1 VGSGPT
7 PGRRSDP
14 EPTPAAA
21 PGAGRS
27 ELRHAIP
34 LAVAAAMVGLLNLLT
49 TVFSAH
55 VLSTRGYGTVI
66 VLLSLFLVVATPAGS
81 ALLVGVVR
89 RVSAWES
96 TGHLDRL
103 RPWAARV
110 HRIGEVSLVG
120 LAVVMVLIRGPV
132 ASALSLPNANGVAE
146 MLVAGGV
153 WVLVSIDRGLLQA
166 RRDYFDLSV
175 NLVVEAVMRCAL
187 TVGLAA
193 ELGVEGAALGV
204 LVAELTTV
212 THARITSTRALA
224 RPPAAPDPVEDAAE
238 LSVEAA
244 GGTMPVTVHGGRDL
258 AADVLAALGSLL
270 LLAVLQNADV
280 IVLGARA
287 PHHAGSY
294 AAISVPSKALVFG
307 ALVLI
312 NYLLPEAAIR
322 HQAGG
327 HALRQLGYTFA
338 VLAVPCI
345 VLLGLAAAVPR
356 HLLSA
361 VFGRKLTEASPA
373 FSSLVV
379 AMVLLSVTLVLSIY
393 LLGIGWRWVI
403 VVLAGGAGAL
413 VAATWAA
420 HGAYRTTAHAD
431 LAVQA
436 GLLAVLL
443 VCFAVAHRHVVRR
456 GPPAPEGAGG

>member
-1 VGSGPT
+1 MGPDQA
-7 PGRRSDP
+7 PGREAEPERTPRDP
-14 EPTPAAA
+14 P
-21 PGAGRS
+21 GRS
-27 ELRHAIP
+27 ELRHAVP
-34 LAVAAAMVGLLNLLT
+34 LAVAAAMVGVANLLT

-89 RVSAWES
+89 RVSAWEA
-96 TGHLDRL
+96 TGHLGRL
-103 RPWAARV
+103 RSWVARV
-110 HRIGEVSLVG
+110 HRAGEVSLLG
-120 LAVVMVLIRGPV
+120 LAVLMALLRWPI
-132 ASALSLPNANGVAE
+132 AHALSLPNANGVAE
-146 MLVAGGV
+146 MLTAGGV

-175 NLVVEAVMRCAL
+175 NLVIEAVMRLVL

-212 THARITSTRALA
+212 THARISATRALA
-224 RPPAAPDPVEDAAE
+224 RPAGPPDAVEEAAE

-244 GGTMPVTVHGGRDL
+244 GGAMPVAVHGGRDL

-270 LLAVLQNADV
+270 LLAVLQNSDV
-280 IVLGARA
+280 IVLGARS

-294 AAISVPSKALVFG
+294 AAISVPAKALVFG

-338 VLAVPCI
+338 VLAVPCAA
-345 VLLGLAAAVPR
+345 LLGLSVVVPR

-361 VFGRKLTEASPA
+361 VFGHKLTAAAPA
-373 FSSLVV
+373 FASLVLG
-379 AMVLLSVTLVLSIY
+379 MVLLSVTLVLSIY
-393 LLGIGWRWVI
+393 LLGIGWRWVMA
-403 VVLAGGAGAL
+403 VLAVGAGAL
-413 VAATWAA
+413 VGVTWAA
-420 HGAYRTTAHAD
+420 HGAYLATAHAD

-443 VCFAVAHRHVVRR
+443 VCFAVVHRRSTRHR
-456 GPPAPEGAGG
+456 AGGATLGAAP